1 LLPGTAFPACG
12 VPENATADTSERVPS
27 AENARDD
34 KAHADVGEP
43 QR

>member
-1 LLPGTAFPACG
+1 
-12 VPENATADTSERVPS
+12 VPEEADTSERVAL

-34 KAHADVGEP
+34 KADAGEP